1 MGWSPGGGGVPRTGR
16 GGAPP
21 PIEPKPG
28 WFMTGVRAGPGR
40 ICAASFRRLGLPWL
54 RGTFER
60 PAAAPRG
67 AKFVGDEEEPGEPDY
82 SVCSYRTTPP

>member
-1 MGWSPGGGGVPRTGR
+1 MARTGL

-21 PIEPKPG
+21 RTEPKPG
-28 WFMTGVRAGPGR
+28 WLMTGVRAGPGR
-40 ICAASFRRLGLPWL
+40 ICAASLRRLGLPWL

-67 AKFVGDEEEPGEPDY
+67 AKYVGEDEDAGELDV
-82 SVCSYRTTPP
+82 SVCSSGTTPP

>member
-1 MGWSPGGGGVPRTGR
+1 MTRIGL

-21 PIEPKPG
+21 RIEPKPG

-40 ICAASFRRLGLPWL
+40 ICAASSRRLGLPWP

-67 AKFVGDEEEPGEPDY
+67 AKFVGDDEDPGELDA
-82 SVCSYRTTPP
+82 SVGSSGTTPP